1 MKKALLIALSM
12 ALLAACA
19 QAPEPF
25 KPGPLAFER
34 STQVM
39 VVDAQ
44 EVRLLNH
51 YQSTATRPHAEQ
63 QFPVPPAAAVSTWVA
78 KRLRA
83 APGSQAGVL
92 EVTIH
97 DASVIE
103 QPLAKTEGFK
113 GLITDDQDAR
123 YTATLA
129 VSFKYYPTG
138 SIAARATGEVTV
150 SRSRTINERATV
162 SEREAIFH
170 QMTDALM
177 TDFDREANARLRQYF
192 AAYIR

>member
-1 MKKALLIALSM
+1 MIKALLFTMSI

-19 QAPEPF
+19 QAPEAF
-25 KPGPLAFER
+25 KPHPLAFE
-34 STQVM
+34 SMTPPITI
-39 VVDAQ
+39 DAQ
-44 EVRLLNH
+44 EIRLLNH

-63 QFPVPPAAAVSTWVA
+63 QFPVPPATAASTWVA
-78 KRLRA
+78 KRLHA

-103 QPLAKTEGFK
+103 QPLPKTEGFK

-123 YTATLA
+123 YTAKLA

-138 SIAARATGEVTV
+138 SISARASGDVTV

-162 SEREAIFH
+162 SEREAMFH
-170 QMTDALM
+170 QMTNALM